1 MELTSR
7 SPPEIYGWRVFVLVW
22 AGKRPSQELLSGR
35 GSTLCVMQCADKD
48 EQLGMDE

>member
-35 GSTLCVMQCADKD
+35 GSGIHALRNAVC
-48 EQLGMDE
+48 